1 MMRAL
6 GIAATGMQ
14 AQQTNVEVIS
24 NNIANVSTTGFKR
37 SMPAFVDLLYQSNS
51 RVGTVSSET
60 GTVLPTGT
68 QMGLGV
74 RQAGTTR
81 IVTQGTLTQTDN
93 QLNVAINGR
102 GYFGVTLPSGDTAYT
117 RDGSFQLSATGQVV
131 TNEGYPVEPN
141 ITVDPTSTA
150 VTINQAG
157 QVIVTAA
164 NGKQSTVGQLK
175 LYLFANESGLEA
187 MGGNNFLATDASGD
201 PIAGAPAEPGYGTVS
216 QGYLESSNVNVVQ
229 EITNLITAQ
238 RAYELNS
245 KVIEAADQMMQ
256 TTSQIR

>member
-1 MMRAL
+1 MPSTQPQQVRA
-6 GIAATGMQ
+6 ITFARA
-14 AQQTNVEVIS
+14 I
-24 NNIANVSTTGFKR
+24 R
-37 SMPAFVDLLYQSNS
+37 SAVK
-51 RVGTVSSET
+51 SE
-60 GTVLPTGT
+60 
-68 QMGLGV
+68 
-74 RQAGTTR
+74 A
-81 IVTQGTLTQTDN
+81 
-93 QLNVAINGR
+93 
-102 GYFGVTLPSGDTAYT
+102 
-117 RDGSFQLSATGQVV
+117 
-131 TNEGYPVEPN
+131 N

-164 NGKQSTVGQLK
+164 NGKQSTVGQFK

-187 MGGNNFLATDASGD
+187 MGGNNLLATDASGD
-201 PIAGAPAEPGYGTVS
+201 PIAGTPAEAGYGTVS

>member
-24 NNIANVSTTGFKR
+24 NNIANLSTTGFKR
-37 SMPAFVDLLYQSNS
+37 AMAAFVDLLYQSNA

-68 QMGLGV
+68 QLGLGV
-74 RQAGTTR
+74 RNAGITR
-81 IVTQGTLTQTDN
+81 IVTQGSLTQTDN
-93 QLNVAINGR
+93 KLDVAVDGR
-102 GYFGVTLPSGDTAYT
+102 GYFGVTLPSGDVAYT
-117 RDGSFQLSATGQVV
+117 RDGSFKTSSTGQIV

-141 ITVDPTSTA
+141 VTIDPNA
-150 VTINQAG
+150 RDVTINQAG
-157 QVIVTAA
+157 EVIVTGAT
-164 NGKQSTVGQLK
+164 GKQQTVGRLH
-175 LYLFANESGLEA
+175 LYLFANEAGLQA
-187 MGGNNFLATDASGD
+187 VGGNNFLESDASGNPIQGMPND
-201 PIAGAPAEPGYGTVS
+201 PGFGTIR

-229 EITNLITAQ
+229 EITSLIQAQ

-256 TTSQIR
+256 NTSQIR